1 MLGFTNLKKELSIL
15 SPLKSDHII
24 RVHGVV
30 LCPLGLV
37 LEHAP
42 GGSLK
47 RHLEQYHN
55 NQYHLPGCVTQ
66 AVILQVRYKY
76 RVSAGTVLVLIS
88 IIYTDIMD

>member
-1 MLGFTNLKKELSIL
+1 MVGFTNLKKELSIL
-15 SPLKSDHII
+15 YPLKNDHVI

-47 RHLEQYHN
+47 GLLEQYHDM
-55 NQYHLPGCVTQ
+55 QYYLPGNVAQ
-66 AVILQVRYKY
+66 AVILQV
-76 RVSAGTVLVLIS
+76 GTCTSTLC
-88 IIYTDIMD
+88 MPGQ